1 MICLAYELSACRTAS
16 VWGHRPRP
24 WLCCLFIWLSTLLWQ
39 CSHVINDKSRGC
51 AGNWKGT
58 QGASK
63 VFSDFTD
70 GAMATCASNA
80 TDTSLSHDV
89 FETSF
94 GGYNCSFVQ
103 EPDQTL
109 FCLICA
115 RVLREPQL
123 TDCCG
128 NHYCS
133 SCLKRWLKNSPSCPL
148 CREKNFSSLRDKK
161 TERRVQEL
169 EVIFLKLS
177 IGCSY
182 AYFVLASMLSV
193 V

>member
-1 MICLAYELSACRTAS
+1 
-16 VWGHRPRP
+16 
-24 WLCCLFIWLSTLLWQ
+24 
-39 CSHVINDKSRGC
+39 
-51 AGNWKGT
+51 
-58 QGASK
+58 
-63 VFSDFTD
+63 
-70 GAMATCASNA
+70 MATCASNA
-80 TDTSLSHDV
+80 TDTSFSHDV

-133 SCLKRWLKNSPSCPL
+133 SCLKKWLKNSPSCPL
-148 CREKNFSSLRDKK
+148 CREKNFGTLRDKK

-169 EVIFLKLS
+169 EVKSS
-177 IGCSY
+177 IGCY
-182 AYFVLASMLSV
+182 MLCIFYTSKHAHCGLEQQILILLKLV
-193 V
+193 SCLNTYKTLWI